1 MGPILVGIQNG
12 GVKCYISA
20 ETITTDVTEINTND
34 VAPSLNVFPNPGKDI
49 LNWEFTS
56 SISLLTSRPHVA
68 IEVRNELGQTIFQ
81 SPTLSP
87 NAGILRGSISTNN
100 WPGGVYILALVEL
113 SGTKKGGLLGPPLRW
128 VKID

>member
-1 MGPILVGIQNG
+1 VDCLLGIQNG
-12 GVKCYISA
+12 GVKCYISSDD
-20 ETITTDVTEINTND
+20 TTTDVTEIDTND
-34 VAPSLNVFPNPGKDI
+34 GTPSINVFPNPGKDI

-56 SISLLTSRPHVA
+56 SSSLLTSQTHAV

-87 NAGILRGSISTNN
+87 NTSTLRGTIPTNN

-113 SGTKKGGLLGPPLRW
+113 SGKKKGGLLGPPLRW
-128 VKID
+128 VKLN

>member
-1 MGPILVGIQNG
+1 
-12 GVKCYISA
+12 
-20 ETITTDVTEINTND
+20 
-34 VAPSLNVFPNPGKDI
+34 VFPNPGKDI

-56 SISLLTSRPHVA
+56 SSSLLTSQTHAV

-87 NAGILRGSISTNN
+87 NTSTLRGAIPTNN

-113 SGTKKGGLLGPPLRW
+113 SGKKKGGLLGPPLRW
-128 VKID
+128 VKLN